1 MWILLIYV
9 LISFLV
15 PLIIGLVRFLVR
27 AKFIRVDSFE
37 CGFDSFNV
45 RVFPVSL
52 RFFIFCIIFL
62 ILDLELIIISVV
74 PLVLWR
80 RGFILNIVIF
90 FIFGDFKYNNRMVIW
105 KVKMNWINW
114 GWVRENNFTLS
125 AYFAETK
132 LSFVSSHPQLYCI
145 S

>member
-1 MWILLIYV
+1 MWIIIIYL

-15 PLIIGLVRFLVR
+15 PAIIGLIRFLIR
-27 AKFIRVDSFE
+27 SKFISADRFE

-62 ILDLELIIISVV
+62 ILDLELIIISVT
-74 PLVLWR
+74 PLVIWT

-90 FIFGDFKYNNRMVIW
+90 LALVTVRILFEWLYGRLR
-105 KVKMNWINW
+105 
-114 GWVRENNFTLS
+114 WVE
-125 AYFAETK
+125 
-132 LSFVSSHPQLYCI
+132 
-145 S
+145 

>member
-52 RFFIFCIIFL
+52 RFFLFF
-62 ILDLELIIISVV
+62 
-74 PLVLWR
+74 VL
-80 RGFILNIVIF
+80 F
-90 FIFGDFKYNNRMVIW
+90 F
-105 KVKMNWINW
+105 
-114 GWVRENNFTLS
+114 
-125 AYFAETK
+125 
-132 LSFVSSHPQLYCI
+132 
-145 S
+145 